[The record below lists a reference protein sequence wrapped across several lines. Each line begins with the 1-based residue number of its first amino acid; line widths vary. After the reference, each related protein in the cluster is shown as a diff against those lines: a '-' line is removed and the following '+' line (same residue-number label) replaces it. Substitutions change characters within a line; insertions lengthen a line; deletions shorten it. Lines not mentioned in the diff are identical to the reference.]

1 VPSQIWHSVNSS
13 ARRPHPVRVRAGDRP
28 ELRSAGCQHFC
39 RNTANALILG
49 TLFPAHDDHNPSL
62 HVSDNR
68 GKPLVKCH
76 AGCSQEVVINALRAR
91 GLWAK
96 KTGQRKELKMLP
108 ACSNWSTFHALR
120 FCQPI
125 TSSLR
130 AMSHVRTSFSPA
142 DSLSTFPQSV
152 DQVRASTPRRH

>member
-1 VPSQIWHSVNSS
+1 
-13 ARRPHPVRVRAGDRP
+13 
-28 ELRSAGCQHFC
+28 
-39 RNTANALILG
+39 LILG

-96 KTGQRKELKMLP
+96 KTGAAEGIESAASVQQLVNFPCVAVLS
-108 ACSNWSTFHALR
+108 ADNFLAAGNVLCSDLILAG
-120 FCQPI
+120 
-125 TSSLR
+125 
-130 AMSHVRTSFSPA
+130 
-142 DSLSTFPQSV
+142 
-152 DQVRASTPRRH
+152 